1 MTAARAVPWTTC
13 AALKRLLSA
22 TLLVFVTLPA
32 HAAGASPADTLSDAD
47 KACLGCHATEGM
59 KTDLANGDALALHV
73 RAEPFAKS
81 VHRLIGCQ
89 GCHTQVK
96 LPEHPGNVKPAAS
109 ARAFTLAQSETCRSC
124 HDRVFK
130 TYEGSMHA
138 TRLREGNAAAPTCT
152 GCHRPHEVT
161 PASVQDGRKN
171 ACVTCHA
178 GVTEM
183 HLTWLPNAARHLEAI
198 ACSGCH
204 APDALRKVDLRFIDK
219 RTGERLV
226 DRDAAFDKRAR
237 KADANC
243 DGLDAME
250 LRTLVADM
258 KRSGTDVALRGHIEL
273 RNGVDAHELPFKA
286 NAVRECISCHRDG
299 MAQFQRVTV
308 SAIDPDGR
316 PVRYDAH
323 GEVLSSALSVD
334 ALRGFYAI
342 GGTRIKLLD
351 AALGLALFAGLSVPA
366 LHLLIRRLL
375 GRRNRENGDKK

>member
-1 MTAARAVPWTTC
+1 MTAAPAPRSAC
-13 AALKRLLSA
+13 AILRRFVCA
-22 TLLVFVTLPA
+22 TLLVFVTWPA
-32 HAAGASPADTLSDAD
+32 AAAAPNPADTLSDAD
-47 KACLGCHATEGM
+47 KTCLGCHATEGL
-59 KTDLANGDALALHV
+59 KKDLANGDALALHV

-81 VHRLIGCQ
+81 VHKPIGCQ

-96 LPEHPGNVKPAAS
+96 LPEHPGDVKTAAS
-109 ARAFTLAQSETCRSC
+109 ARAFTLAQTELCRSC

-138 TRLREGNAAAPTCT
+138 TRLREGSAAAPTCAD
-152 GCHRPHEVT
+152 CHRPHEVT
-161 PASVQDGRKN
+161 PASVQDGPKN
-171 ACVTCHA
+171 VCLTCHA
-178 GVTEM
+178 GATEM

-204 APDALRKVDLRFIDK
+204 APDALRKVDLRLIDK

-237 KADANC
+237 KADTNG

-250 LRTLVADM
+250 LRTLVAEM
-258 KRSGTDVALRGHIEL
+258 NRGGTDVALRGHIEL

-286 NAVRECISCHRDG
+286 NAVRECIACHREG

-316 PVRYDAH
+316 PLRYDAH
-323 GEVLSSALSVD
+323 GEVLSSVLSVD

-351 AALGLALFAGLSVPA
+351 AMLGLALFAGVSVPA

-375 GRRNRENGDKK
+375 GRRNRKNGDER